1 MSINDKIIDNKYV
14 IGYDETSPE
23 GYERIY
29 YFQAIYNS
37 SNIKYNVEVP
47 VKYDNYNGYKPEIA
61 RLLDFSTDAYADL
74 LPLLVNLNYKQV
86 GKDVYVSEFWA
97 AR

>member
-1 MSINDKIIDNKYV
+1 M
-14 IGYDETSPE
+14 
-23 GYERIY
+23 
-29 YFQAIYNS
+29 
-37 SNIKYNVEVP
+37 
-47 VKYDNYNGYKPEIA
+47 KYDDYKGYKPEIA

-86 GKDVYVSEFWA
+86 GKDGYVSEFWA